1 MDYGKSLELIN
12 PKQWPPAG
20 IKWYYSDE
28 WIAIA
33 CADCREILP
42 ELPKVDLVLTDPPY
56 GVSYKKKGE
65 EYMIGDTVNLIPY
78 FLPLARRVLN
88 QDGAIYLFSSTTKLV
103 DTLPIFNTYFKLHS
117 IIIWDKRIGQIP
129 RQLSHYK
136 LRYEPILYGSKGLHR
151 LNGYADDVFQCDI
164 PRGHKRVHPTQK
176 PIEIVEYLLRNSTN
190 EESLTLDPFL
200 GSGTTAVAC
209 INLHRKCIGI
219 EIEEKYCEIAAKRC
233 SQMVMD
239 LS

>member
-1 MDYGKSLELIN
+1 MTLPE
-12 PKQWPPAG
+12 P
-20 IKWYYSDE
+20 YYQDSYVT
-28 WIAIA
+28 IYHG
-33 CADCREILP
+33 DCREILP
-42 ELPKVDLVLTDPPY
+42 ELPQVDLVLTDPPY

-78 FLPLARRVLN
+78 FLPLVREALKP
-88 QDGAIYLFSSTTKLV
+88 DGAIYMFSSTTKLV
-103 DTLPIFNTYFKLHS
+103 DTLPVFNTYFKLHS

-164 PRGHKRVHPTQK
+164 PRGKKRVHPTQK
-176 PIEIVEYLLRNSTN
+176 PIEIVEYLVGNSARDG
-190 EESLTLDPFL
+190 SIVLDPFL

-209 INLHRKCIGI
+209 INLNRKCIGI

-233 SQMVMD
+233 SQSVMR
-239 LS
+239 LEV

>member
-1 MDYGKSLELIN
+1 MTPYYQD
-12 PKQWPPAG
+12 
-20 IKWYYSDE
+20 KWVTIYHG
-28 WIAIA
+28 
-33 CADCREILP
+33 DCREILP
-42 ELPKVDLVLTDPPY
+42 QLDVKVDLVLTDPPY

-78 FLPLARRVLN
+78 ILPLVRKVLKP
-88 QDGAIYLFSSTTKLV
+88 DGAIYLFSSTTKLV

-117 IIIWDKRIGQIP
+117 IIIWDKGIGQIP

-151 LNGYADDVFQCDI
+151 LNGYADDVFQCGI

-176 PIEIVEYLLRNSTN
+176 PIEVVSYLLGNSTN
-190 EESLTLDPFL
+190 ESSLTLDPFL

-209 INLHRKCIGI
+209 ELLTRHCIGI
-219 EIEEKYCEIAAKRC
+219 EIEEKYCEIAARRC
-233 SQMVMD
+233 CQEVME
-239 LS
+239 LR